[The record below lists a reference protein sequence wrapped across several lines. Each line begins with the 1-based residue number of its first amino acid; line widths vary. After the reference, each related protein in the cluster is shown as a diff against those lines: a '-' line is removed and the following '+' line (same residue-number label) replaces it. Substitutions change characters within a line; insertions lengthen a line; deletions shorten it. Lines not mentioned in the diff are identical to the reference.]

1 MTEIEPKVYNVD
13 VTLPAHIKIGGTKHI
28 ITRTPMAD
36 QGNILFLRGK
46 ILINDELC
54 QEKAE
59 EAVCHEIVEG
69 WNDLYNLKLKHR
81 KIQIIGNALHQ
92 LLKDNDLSSMSGA
105 E

>member
-1 MTEIEPKVYNVD
+1 MKPNKNI
-13 VTLPAHIKIGGTKHI
+13 TLPASLKIGGTKNKVS
-28 ITRTPMAD
+28 RVPMAD
-36 QGNILFLRGK
+36 HGNLLFSSSD
-46 ILINDELC
+46 ILINEDLC

-59 EAVCHEIVEG
+59 EAICHEIVEG
-69 WNDLYNLKLKHR
+69 WDELYALKLKHR